1 MNIEP
6 LKRKIYLS
14 LIFVSCL
21 FLGTFSFTK
30 ALNEL
35 YLANASV
42 QGAYTTQ
49 AIGPVYNKKAY
60 VLIYNP
66 VFDNGQKLTEYMG
79 WNNPDTQASQY
90 IDWLKVTTN
99 NKVNFTVAQRNEI
112 ADFTTFTDGSKYTQE
127 TYLACMSNN
136 ANCLRDAY
144 GNWLMT
150 DYPAMLNSIGICN
163 LFNAG
168 TIDELW
174 MFGAPYMGWWEANQT
189 GTGAFNT
196 NGPVIYGTSC
206 NKPMNIMGF
215 SYERGLSEMVEDLMH
230 RIEGTMSKAYGS
242 WAQNRMAH
250 NWDRFGLVDYQSPS
264 YSFSGCG
271 SCHYAPNSTADYQW
285 SSSANVSTYCDEFF
299 DYPDPIDTENRKTI
313 NCSAWGCTGLGYF
326 RWWLQRF
333 PSRSGVA
340 PDNKYADWWK
350 YVLEPNSVYDSLT
363 YVPTNSPT
371 PTSTPIPTAIPATVT
386 PTPIVYVPTT
396 LTPSLIGPSLGV
408 SVTLTPSPET
418 PAEGEGVGV
427 VPTNQVEISV
437 TPSVIEEE
445 NDSKWEIL
453 DMLEPVISTFEPTDN
468 VQDLTSAEVEQK
480 IQNRVTLSIGLFTIS
495 GISFAAALV
504 IILKLFRPLSF

>member
-1 MNIEP
+1 MSIEP
-6 LKRKIYLS
+6 LKRKIFLS
-14 LIFVSCL
+14 LLFGVFVY
-21 FLGTFSFTK
+21 LGTFSFTK
-30 ALNEL
+30 ALDEL
-35 YLANASV
+35 YLAKASV
-42 QGAYTTQ
+42 QGVYTTQ
-49 AIGPVYNKKAY
+49 AIGPIYNKKAY

-66 VFDNGQKLTEYMG
+66 VFYNGQKLTEYMG
-79 WNNPDTQASQY
+79 WNNPDTQAAQY

-99 NKVNFTVAQRNEI
+99 NKVNFTVVQRNEI

-144 GNWLMT
+144 GNLLMT
-150 DYPAMLNSIGICN
+150 DYPAMLNSIGICS

-168 TIDELW
+168 TVDELW
-174 MFGAPYMGWWEANQT
+174 MFGAPYLGWWEANQT

-196 NGPVIYGTSC
+196 NGPVIYGTTC

-230 RIEGTMSKAYGS
+230 RIEGTMSRAYGS
-242 WAQNRMAH
+242 WAQNRMSH
-250 NWDRFGLVDYQSPS
+250 NWDRYGLVDYQSPS
-264 YSFSGCG
+264 FTFSGCG

-285 SSSANVSTYCDEFF
+285 SSSANVSTFCDEFF

-333 PSRSGVA
+333 PSQSGVA

-363 YVPTNSPT
+363 YVPTQSPT
-371 PTSTPIPTAIPATVT
+371 PTPTPTRIPATATPTTTTYVPSTVT
-386 PTPIVYVPTT
+386 PSSIAPSTGATITPSQESPEEGGGVDITPTTQSETT
-396 LTPSLIGPSLGV
+396 LTP
-408 SVTLTPSPET
+408 TPF
-418 PAEGEGVGV
+418 
-427 VPTNQVEISV
+427 VE
-437 TPSVIEEE
+437 ED
-445 NDSKWEIL
+445 DSKWEIL

-468 VQDLTSAEVEQK
+468 FEDLTAAEVEEK
-480 IQNRVTLSIGLFTIS
+480 IQNRVTLSIGLFTVS

-504 IILKLFRPLSF
+504 LLLKLFRPLSF

>member
-1 MNIEP
+1 MNSNP
-6 LKRKIYLS
+6 LTRKIFLS
-14 LIFVSCL
+14 LLLAISIFS
-21 FLGTFSFTK
+21 GSFSFFK
-30 ALNEL
+30 AIKEL
-35 YLANASV
+35 TMPSAAV
-42 QGAYTTQ
+42 QGVFSTQ

-66 VFDNGQKLTEYMG
+66 VFSNGQKLTEYMG
-79 WNNPDTQASQY
+79 WNNPDTQVSQY

-136 ANCLRDAY
+136 ANCLKDAY
-144 GNWLMT
+144 GSWLMT

-215 SYERGLSEMVEDLMH
+215 SYERGLAEMVEDLMH

-250 NWDRFGLVDYQSPS
+250 NWDKYGLVDYQSPS
-264 YSFSGCG
+264 YTFSGCG

-285 SSSANVSTYCDEFF
+285 SSSANVSTYCDEFI
-299 DYPDPIDTENRKTI
+299 DYPDPIDTGNRKTI
-313 NCSAWGCTGLGYF
+313 NCNAWGCTGLGYF

-333 PSRSGVA
+333 PSKSGVA

-363 YVPTNSPT
+363 YVPTLSPT
-371 PTSTPIPTAIPATVT
+371 PTSTPTPIPFTYTPTATPIANVSISLIPSVSIPGITVSVSPEVNDNEGSNEVSITPTSNEGTSTSIT
-386 PTPIVYVPTT
+386 PTPEEY
-396 LTPSLIGPSLGV
+396 
-408 SVTLTPSPET
+408 
-418 PAEGEGVGV
+418 
-427 VPTNQVEISV
+427 NQ
-437 TPSVIEEE
+437 T
-445 NDSKWEIL
+445 WEIL
-453 DMLEPVISTFEPTDN
+453 DMLEPVISTFEGNTDN
-468 VQDLTSAEVEQK
+468 VENLTIEQVEEK
-480 IQNRVTLSIGLFTIS
+480 IQNRVALSISLFTLSGF
-495 GISFAAALV
+495 SFAAALV
-504 IILKLFRPLSF
+504 IILKLLRPLSF